1 MAYYQVTNGTAA
13 RQSKIRAKTRESDFL
28 AGLEFVDVESLRS
41 LRARA
46 AVAGSTGLPSNDAA
60 VVGDP
65 DADLLSALREGDENA
80 FEALVADFHS
90 ALMRTAVMYV
100 RDPAAA
106 EDVVQETWIGL
117 LESIDRFEGRCSIK
131 TWLFRILFNKAQN
144 RAAKDRRLVPFATL
158 AAQESSSQWS
168 SVDPASFHRDANSPL
183 NGHWVEPPP
192 AWKTSPEQIL
202 LDKEAMAAVKQAIGE
217 LPPAQG
223 TVMLMRDVEGLSSK
237 EVCNALQI
245 TATNQRVL
253 LHRARTKVRQALAAR
268 FGQVK

>member
-1 MAYYQVTNGTAA
+1 MAYYQVTNGAA
-13 RQSKIRAKTRESDFL
+13 AGRSAIHAKTGGSDYL
-28 AGLEFVDVESLRS
+28 AELEVVDIGA
-41 LRARA
+41 LRALRA
-46 AVAGSTGLPSNDAA
+46 SAPAAPPKRMPSTDAVA
-60 VVGDP
+60 VVDT
-65 DADLLSALREGDENA
+65 DADMVSALRGGDEKA
-80 FEALVADFHS
+80 FEALVASFHS

-117 LESIDRFEGRCSIK
+117 LESVDRFEGRCSIK
-131 TWLFRILFNKAQN
+131 TWLFRILFNKAQT

-158 AAQESSSQWS
+158 AAQESSSPWS
-168 SVDPASFHRDANSPL
+168 SVDPSSFHRDANSRL

-202 LDKEAMAAVKQAIGE
+202 LDKETMAAVKHAIGE

-223 TVMLMRDVEGLSSK
+223 TVMLMRDVEGFSSK

-268 FGQVK
+268 FGEQE